1 MIELSGT
8 LDGIGLFALLNFL
21 AGLKSRGR
29 LGINDGDLS
38 GTLYFTDGRVVGASF
53 GNDTGEVALDAIGL
67 ALGQGRF
74 SFADEGGEQPTNL
87 DMDGPALQKHLEYL
101 QSERERIMAGIPSL
115 DSVPSVNL
123 NGGADDQAISLD
135 RGTLRLLVKCDGR
148 HSVLDLAREAGLLA
162 TLKRLANLHEQ
173 QLVSVDAQ
181 SPSQAEAQDHVPAPP
196 PPEEPQAPQSDT
208 ADETIV
214 LTRPPSI
221 PATPAPPPAPAAP
234 EPAREA
240 ADATGHPRR
249 PWWQSEGP

>member
-1 MIELSGT
+1 MTELSGT

-29 LGINDGDLS
+29 LAITDRELS
-38 GTLYFTDGRVVGASF
+38 GTLNFTDGRVVGASF

-74 SFADEGGEQPTNL
+74 SFADEGGEQSTNL
-87 DMDGPALQKHLEYL
+87 NMDGPELQKHLEHL
-101 QSERERIMAGIPSL
+101 QSERERIMVGIPSL

-123 NGGADDQAISLD
+123 DGGADDQAIALD

-148 HSVLDLAREAGLLA
+148 RSVLDLAREAGLLA

-173 QLVSVDAQ
+173 KLVSVDAQ
-181 SPSQAEAQDHVPAPP
+181 AQAEAPEAPQPEPAP
-196 PPEEPQAPQSDT
+196 PPEEPQAPQSDM
-208 ADETIV
+208 AGETIV
-214 LTRPPSI
+214 IARPPSI
-221 PATPAPPPAPAAP
+221 PTTPVPRPAPAP

-240 ADATGHPRR
+240 ADATSHPRR
-249 PWWQSEGP
+249 PWWQGEGP